1 MAKPKARRN
10 TPGHRSAVALPPR
23 SNAERVLPAA
33 ALLAAS
39 CLLVAAVEL
48 ALSTLVADTALLS
61 DQLSLGARA
70 SLAAYGLSA
79 LMFGVCLAAAPLLL
93 LTSLPRVSGAD
104 AHRAVRWAA
113 GGACVLVVWLA
124 VFLYASSWALF
135 WNTGVFLDRQAFAFL
150 AAMDPVQVFHWVYP
164 PLAIGVIVTTAIA
177 TIVLVRLVPFWVART
192 RPDTQRRLVLAA
204 GATLGISVV
213 AALTGTAIYAGTA
226 PDEPKSSY
234 AVMRDD
240 RAGPA
245 AHALADLGRRRPAE
259 EPAIAS
265 EDGDRVIRR
274 PIVSMEQYVAGIPP
288 AGIKR
293 RNVVMVQ
300 IESLRSDQLRAYGG
314 TRDVMP
320 AVDALAREARV
331 FTNAYIQ
338 ASHSNYQDLVPL
350 SSHYPLRSAEM
361 YEYPPNPTYPRV
373 LIYDV
378 LKALGYKTAIFSSQN
393 ERWGG
398 MINYHR
404 PENLD
409 RFFHAE
415 TFTGETYAPWG
426 DLGFAEWV
434 KETKSAGSVDDRYT
448 VDEAIEWVDGL
459 GDQPFFLHM
468 NLQSSHVPYVI
479 PDDFPHRFSPKTL
492 DFAIMWGKFPIEK
505 IDIVKG
511 RYADSLSYEDAQIA
525 RLFEFLKSRG
535 LWENTV
541 VVVGGDNGEAFYEHG
556 FASHASSL
564 FNEVMKVPMIIR
576 APDLRPGT
584 DDRPAMFVD
593 VPPSVFELLG
603 LPSHPSFQ
611 GISLFDPQPNPDR
624 SIYMIVQTPAAFQ
637 SAIVRSGFKL
647 LFNELDGRFF
657 LYDLVNDPAE
667 SPRKNLASSRPDLV
681 ESLNSRLRFWRGEQ
695 LSYYADVPRHSREYP
710 PVVKD

>member
-1 MAKPKARRN
+1 MAKQKARRK
-10 TPGHRSAVALPPR
+10 TPGRPSAAVAVVPT
-23 SNAERVLPAA
+23 AA
-33 ALLAAS
+33 APFFPTAAILATS
-39 CLLVAAVEL
+39 CLLIAAVEL
-48 ALSTLVADTALLS
+48 ALSVYVSNTALLN
-61 DQLSLGARA
+61 DQLPLGARVA
-70 SLAAYGLSA
+70 LAGHGLAA
-79 LMFGVCLAAAPLLL
+79 LMTGVCLTFVLLVL
-93 LTSLPRVSGAD
+93 VTWLGQRAGAN
-104 AHRAVRWAA
+104 AAVRWTV
-113 GGACVLVVWLA
+113 GGTRTLVVCLA
-124 VFLYASSWALF
+124 VFLYISSWALF
-135 WNTGVFLDRQAFAFL
+135 WNTDVFLDRQAFAFL

-164 PLAIGVIVTTAIA
+164 PLAIGVIVATLIA
-177 TIVLVRLVPFWVART
+177 TVALVRLVPNWVARR
-192 RPDTQRRLVLAA
+192 RPDTQRRTVLA
-204 GATLGISVV
+204 GVATLAGCVV
-213 AALTGTAIYAGTA
+213 AALTGHVIYGSDAIV
-226 PDEPKSSY
+226 PDQPKSEY

-240 RAGPA
+240 RAGPV
-245 AHALADLGRRRPAE
+245 AHALADLNRRPSE
-259 EPAIAS
+259 DVPAVAAV
-265 EDGDRVIRR
+265 DGDRVIRR
-274 PIVSMEQYVAGIPP
+274 PIISMEQYVAGIPP
-288 AGIKR
+288 GALKR
-293 RNVVMVQ
+293 RNVVMIQ

-320 AVDALAREARV
+320 AVDALARESRV

-350 SSHYPLRSAEM
+350 SSHYPLRSPGM

-378 LKALGYKTAIFSSQN
+378 LKALDYKTAIFSSQN

-398 MINYHR
+398 MLNYHR
-404 PENLD
+404 PESLD

-415 TFTGETYAPWG
+415 TFTGETSAPWG

-434 KETKSAGSVDDRYT
+434 RETKSAGSVDDRYT
-448 VDEAIEWVDGL
+448 VDEAIKWMATLSG
-459 GDQPFFLHM
+459 QPFFVHM

-479 PDDFPHRFSPKTL
+479 PDDFPHRFSPKKL

-511 RYADSLSYEDAQIA
+511 RYADSLFYEDTQLA
-525 RLFEFLKSRG
+525 RLFEYLKSNG

-541 VVVGGDNGEAFYEHG
+541 IVVGGDNGEAFYEHG
-556 FASHASSL
+556 FAAHASSL

-576 APDLRPGT
+576 APDLEPGV
-584 DDRPAMFVD
+584 DDRPAMFID

-611 GISLFDPQPNPDR
+611 GIGLIHSQPDPNRSL
-624 SIYMIVQTPAAFQ
+624 YMIVQTPAATQ

-647 LFNELDGRFF
+647 LFNELDGRYF
-657 LYDLVNDPAE
+657 LYDLVNDPEE

-681 ESLNSRLRFWRGEQ
+681 DELNRRLRFWRAEQ